1 MRSGSDAQ
9 IIRHVKHILKTEK
22 KILFMNYCI
31 HNVPGRMHIKV
42 PEIKGN
48 PKWLQSVKTIVE
60 DIKGVGEI
68 SLNQITGS
76 VFQ

>member
-1 MRSGSDAQ
+1 
-9 IIRHVKHILKTEK
+9 
-22 KILFMNYCI
+22 MNYCI